1 MVARPGGAPLS
12 RVRESPAMAG
22 RWRSRTYFLL
32 GIPAIVAGILLI
44 LWERV
49 QSADIELVAAPP
61 LLVGLL
67 FPVEGTLARR
77 REHIT
82 GDNPK

>member
-1 MVARPGGAPLS
+1 
-12 RVRESPAMAG
+12 MAG
-22 RWRSRTYFLL
+22 RWPSRRFLL
-32 GIPAIVAGILLI
+32 LGVPTLLAGILLF

-49 QSADIELVAAPP
+49 QPADIELVAAPV

-67 FPVEGTLARR
+67 LLFEGYLARR
-77 REHIT
+77 RERVT